1 MSLHSN
7 AIKTIEKYFKRDT
20 ESKHVSVNEYL
31 HFFIGGIYGI
41 SLYNKKSNHVIAD
54 ITAFDEERNLIW
66 RLGDKFDKFKPAW
79 MNDALKSSWRS
90 DLGSDYN
97 TVPFEEWVKHIY
109 EAANGLLPQEQPKD
123 EQKPN
128 TALKPKGFKII
139 TPERAAAEK
148 FSFGDEDFEESL
160 GSLLSY
166 TSSLATNPALK
177 DSSLSLCV
185 EQIRKLSKF
194 QIGFYG
200 MACASME
207 KEIAGMTDAATL
219 VLNTMLQKGKK

>member
-7 AIKTIEKYFKRDT
+7 AIQTIENYFKRDI
-20 ESKHVSVNEYL
+20 ESKHVNAKEYL
-31 HFFIGGIYGI
+31 HFFIGDIYGI
-41 SLYNKKSNHVIAD
+41 SLYRKKANHVIAY
-54 ITAFDEERNLIW
+54 ITAFDKKRNLVW
-66 RLGDKFDKFKPAW
+66 RLGDKFEQFKPTW
-79 MNDALKSSWRS
+79 MNSALQSSWRS

-97 TVPFEEWVKHIY
+97 TMPFEEWVKYIY
-109 EAANGLLPQEQPKD
+109 EAANGLLQQDEPKE
-123 EQKPN
+123 EQKPE

-166 TSSLATNPALK
+166 TSSLATNPTLK
-177 DSSLSLCV
+177 DASLSLCV

>member
-7 AIKTIEKYFKRDT
+7 AIQTIEKYFKRDI
-20 ESKHVSVNEYL
+20 ESKHVDAREYL

-41 SLYNKKSNHVIAD
+41 SLYRKKTDHIIAD
-54 ITAFDEERNLIW
+54 ITAFEKERGLVW
-66 RLGDKFDKFKPAW
+66 HLGDKFKQFKPDW
-79 MNDALKSSWRS
+79 MDSALKSSWRS

-97 TVPFEEWVKHIY
+97 TMPFEEWVKYIY
-109 EAANGLLPQEQPKD
+109 EAANGLLPQEQPKE
-123 EQKPN
+123 EQKPE
-128 TALKPKGFKII
+128 TAFKLKGFKIV
-139 TPERAAAEK
+139 TPERIAAEK
-148 FSFGDEDFEESL
+148 FSFGDEDFEEAL
-160 GSLLSY
+160 GSLLSQ
-166 TSSLATNPALK
+166 TSSLASNPALK
-177 DSSLSLCV
+177 DASLSLCV
-185 EQIRKLSKF
+185 QQIRKLSKF